1 MKKGAERILFALL
14 MIAIWSVTLCGK
26 GNASSQANVVEEGDC
41 GDDATYTVSGTPGNY
56 TLTISGSG
64 EVDEKPWITG
74 ENYNNGRLYRT
85 TIVKVVVEEDIKT
98 LPEECFVGLQS
109 LTDVTLPDSLIEIP
123 RRGFAICTSLE
134 SIDCCEAKIINEFA
148 FEGCSSLRTVT
159 CNSVEDIEQ
168 CAFQG
173 SGLREF
179 TVPASI
185 VNADNLTG
193 YSFAGCSGL
202 TTIKCASGQ
211 KVFKSVSG
219 MLCSKDGTKLIAVP
233 GNKSGKLTIPSSI
246 TYIALYACFENKNIT
261 SVVIPDTVLTIE
273 RKAFSGCTK
282 LTSVDMADSVLL
294 ISKDA
299 FSSTQ
304 FIPSHFTL
312 NGSYY
317 RIFEDVTIKVTEQYD
332 IANQLLQVINTNRTS
347 AVKLNTELCDSAMLR
362 AAECAVYADAT
373 SPIPI
378 RPDGSRFSS
387 SGECVAVVVMENV
400 TAQNLYNAFTN
411 ANKRKLTNAKGIG
424 IGVVETAGR
433 YYCVV
438 EIQTSAGTATSYK
451 SGTAA
456 KIVPITYAK
465 DLVPNAQLIHT
476 TEPDSTAGM
485 PCETR
490 LYFGNGEAA
499 CEVDPSTVAFV
510 SKNTAV
516 VAVDEDGQL
525 YAIKAGTADV
535 VAKLGRLSCQYAV
548 TVKAGSSQSP
558 DNAIIT
564 HACVIGD
571 SFGIKYAV
579 PKSVCDSYSDF
590 YLTITKPHYEGN
602 KIVSYENA
610 IIREYSQETIES
622 VVCYV
627 FRYNGIAAKEMTSE
641 IKASLTGTKNGKVY
655 IHKEDTY
662 SIGQYAQDMLASS
675 TASAKLKT
683 ALVDMLTYGGKAQEY
698 FNYHKS
704 ASAASLITSAA
715 QQYGTPQRSITVSS
729 SQYSEASSGAEDWF
743 LSGFSL
749 SLDNKV
755 TYYFYL
761 NGTKEALYEIAEVTI
776 GTQVISIPAED
787 WQLIETGTYRIAVTG
802 INPKEARTPVSIIV
816 KKNGTNVSNGMTVS
830 MEIYAAL
837 AAERSLKSADLA
849 KSLVGFG
856 DSLMSFLN

>member
-14 MIAIWSVTLCGK
+14 MIAIWSVALCGK

-56 TLTISGSG
+56 TLTISGCG
-64 EVDEKPWITG
+64 DVDEKPWITG
-74 ENYNNGRLYRT
+74 ENYDKGRLYRT
-85 TIVKVVVEEDIKT
+85 SIVKAVVEEDIET
-98 LPEECFVGLQS
+98 LPEECFTGMQGLA
-109 LTDVTLPDSLIEIP
+109 DVTLPDSLYAIP
-123 RRGFAICTSLE
+123 RRGFAGCTLLASVDCREAEIIEAYAFQGCLSLE
-134 SIDCCEAKIINEFA
+134 NVS
-148 FEGCSSLRTVT
+148 
-159 CNSVEDIEQ
+159 CNSVKDIEL
-168 CAFQG
+168 CAFSG

-185 VNADNLTG
+185 TDASLLTG
-193 YSFAGCSGL
+193 YSFAGCSDL
-202 TTIKCASGQ
+202 TAIRCASGQ
-211 KVFKSVSG
+211 KVFKSASG
-219 MLCSKDGTKLIAVP
+219 ILYSKDGKKLIAVP
-233 GNKSGKLTIPSSI
+233 GKKSGTLTIPSGVTSI
-246 TYIALYACFENKNIT
+246 AFYACFENKNIT
-261 SVVIPDTVLTIE
+261 KVVIPDTVVSIDA
-273 RKAFSGCTK
+273 KAFYGCTK
-282 LTSVDMADSVLL
+282 LTSVDMADSVLV
-294 ISKDA
+294 IAKDA
-299 FSSTQ
+299 FPSANL
-304 FIPSHFTL
+304 IPSHFTL
-312 NGSYY
+312 SGSYY

-332 IANQLLQVINTNRTS
+332 LANQLLQVINANRAS
-347 AVKLNTELCDSAMLR
+347 QVKLNTTLCDSAMLR
-362 AAECAVYADAT
+362 AAECAVYADGT
-373 SPIPI
+373 SPI

-438 EIQTSAGTATSYK
+438 EIQNSAGTATSYK

-548 TVKAGSSQSP
+548 TVKAGSSTSP

-622 VVCYV
+622 VACYV

-655 IHKEDTY
+655 MHKEDTY

-715 QQYGTPQRSITVSS
+715 QQYGTPQSSISVSS

>member
-64 EVDEKPWITG
+64 DVDEKPWITG

-85 TIVKVVVEEDIKT
+85 TIVKVVVEENIET

-109 LTDVTLPDSLIEIP
+109 LTDVTLPDSLVGIP
-123 RRGFAICTSLE
+123 RRGFASCTSLE
-134 SIDCCEAKIINEFA
+134 SIDCGEAKIIEPYA
-148 FEGCSSLRTVT
+148 FEGCSSLKNVT
-159 CNSVEDIEQ
+159 CNFVKDIEP
-168 CAFQG
+168 CAFKD
-173 SGLREF
+173 SGLLEF

-193 YSFAGCSGL
+193 YSFAGCSKL
-202 TTIKCASGQ
+202 TSIKCASGQ

-219 MLCSKDGTKLIAVP
+219 ILYSKDGTRLVAVP
-233 GNKSGKLTIPSSI
+233 AKKPGTLTIPSSVTKI
-246 TYIALYACFENKNIT
+246 DTYACYENKSIT
-261 SVVIPDTVLTIE
+261 SVVIPDTVITIE
-273 RKAFSGCTK
+273 SKAFYGCTK
-282 LTSVDMADSVLL
+282 LATVDMADSVLL

-299 FSSTQ
+299 FPSTQ

-332 IANQLLQVINTNRTS
+332 LANQLLQVINANRAS
-347 AVKLNTELCDSAMLR
+347 QVKLNTTLCDSAMLR

-373 SPIPI
+373 SPI

-438 EIQTSAGTATSYK
+438 EIQNSAGTATSYK

-516 VAVDEDGQL
+516 VAVDEAGQL

-535 VAKLGRLSCQYAV
+535 VAKLGRLSCQYTV

-622 VVCYV
+622 VACYV

-715 QQYGTPQRSITVSS
+715 QQYGTPQSSVTVSS